1 MIDIIRK
8 LRDLL
13 TPGER
18 RNAIILFCLILVTGI
33 MESVGVV
40 SIMPFLSVLSDPD
53 IIQTN
58 AYLSYIYNA
67 WGFSGS
73 QSFLLFTGT
82 LAFVVVVSGLTLNA
96 LTQYG
101 LARFTQIRNYTI
113 STRLLQGYLG
123 RPYSWFLNRHSTD
136 LGKTVLS
143 EVQQVINGVLIPIA
157 QFVANIVIATCLVI
171 TLLLINPLVAVFA
184 AVLLGGAYFLVYTVL
199 RKYLSRIGAERVKAN
214 QQRFQIAQEALG
226 GIKEV
231 KAAGLEAGY
240 MNSFGKPARR
250 FAECQAANII
260 IGQIPR
266 FVLQALAFGGLL
278 AIVLVMLAT
287 SDGELGQVL
296 PVLGVF
302 AFAGQRLLPALQKI
316 YQNATTMRFGKPALD
331 ALHAD
336 LAEEKNEPLKS
347 ANDVAPLPLKQ
358 NIEFTNIGFT
368 YPGAGRAA
376 IHDLTLKIPANSTVG
391 FVGSTGAGKTTLV
404 DIIMALLPP
413 DHGRL
418 LVDGQP
424 IFEEQKNH
432 APILD
437 NVDKVKCNTYN
448 TLKQWQR
455 ALGYVPQQIF
465 LADDS
470 VSANIAFGVPAKE
483 IDQAAVERASKI
495 AELHEFVTQELSQGY
510 ETTVGERG
518 IRLSGGQRQRIG
530 IARAM
535 YHDPDVLILDEATS
549 ALDNIT
555 ERAIMDAV
563 HNLSRKKTIILIAH
577 RLSTVKKCDQIYL
590 LEHGRL
596 LAQGTYS
603 ELLTESQEFRNMAAG
618 NE

>member
-1 MIDIIRK
+1 MFDIISK

-13 TPGER
+13 TPREK
-18 RNAIILFCLILVTGI
+18 RNVVLLFCLILATGI

-40 SIMPFLSVLSDPD
+40 SIMPFLSVLSNPEV
-53 IIQTN
+53 IQRN
-58 AYLSYIYNA
+58 AYLSYAYNA
-67 WGFSGS
+67 LGFSNS
-73 QSFLLFTGT
+73 QSFLLFTG
-82 LAFVVVVSGLTLNA
+82 AVVFVVVVSGLTLKA
-96 LTQYG
+96 LTQYA
-101 LARFTQIRNYTI
+101 LARFTQMRNYTI
-113 STRLLQGYLG
+113 STRLLQDYLG
-123 RPYSWFLNRHSTD
+123 RPYSWFLNRHSAD
-136 LGKTVLS
+136 LGRTVLA

-157 QFVANIVIATCLVI
+157 QFVANVVIATCLII
-171 TLLLINPLVAVFA
+171 TLLLINPLVAVCA
-184 AVLLGGAYFLVYTVL
+184 AVILGGSYFLVYTVL
-199 RKYLSRIGAERVKAN
+199 RKHLSRIGTERVQSNKE
-214 QQRFQIAQEALG
+214 RFQIAQEALG

-240 MNSFGKPARR
+240 MNSFGKPAQR
-250 FAECQAANII
+250 FAKSQAANQI

-266 FVLQALAFGGLL
+266 FVLEALAFGGLL

-287 SDGELGQVL
+287 RGGDLGQVL
-296 PVLGVF
+296 PILGVF
-302 AFAGQRLLPALQKI
+302 AFAGQRLLPALQSI
-316 YQNATTMRFGKPALD
+316 YQNATNMRFGKPALD

-336 LAEEKNEPLKS
+336 LSEKNNEPLKS
-347 ANDVAPLPLKQ
+347 TKDIAPLPLQQ

-368 YPGAGRAA
+368 YPGASRPA
-376 IHDLTLKIPANSTVG
+376 IHNLALKIPANTTVG

-413 DHGRL
+413 DHGQL

-424 IFEEQKNH
+424 VFEEQKNP
-432 APILD
+432 ALTL
-437 NVDKVKCNTYN
+437 DKVQRNTYN
-448 TLKQWQR
+448 TLKQWQC

-483 IDQAAVERASKI
+483 VDQTAVERAAKI
-495 AELHEFVTQELSQGY
+495 AELHEFVMQELPHGY

-518 IRLSGGQRQRIG
+518 VRLSGGQRQRIG

-596 LAQGTYS
+596 LSQGTYS
-603 ELLTESQEFRNMAAG
+603 ELLAESQEFKNMAAV

>member
-1 MIDIIRK
+1 MLDTIRK

-13 TPGER
+13 TPREK
-18 RNAIILFCLILVTGI
+18 RNAVILFCLILATGV

-40 SIMPFLSVLSDPD
+40 SIIPFLSVLSNPEV
-53 IIQTN
+53 IQRN
-58 AYLSYIYNA
+58 AYLSYTYNILN
-67 WGFSGS
+67 FSSS
-73 QSFLLFTGT
+73 QSFLLFTGA
-82 LAFVVVVSGLTLNA
+82 LVFIVVVSGLTLRA
-96 LTQYG
+96 LTQYA
-101 LARFTQIRNYTI
+101 LARFTQMRNYTI
-113 STRLLQGYLG
+113 STRLLQDYLS
-123 RPYSWFLNRHSTD
+123 RPYSWFLNRHSAD
-136 LGKTVLS
+136 LGRVVLA
-143 EVQQVINGVLIPIA
+143 EVQQVISGVLIPIA
-157 QFVANIVIATCLVI
+157 QFVANIVIATCLII
-171 TLLLINPLVAVFA
+171 TLLLVNPLVAVFA
-184 AVLLGGAYFLVYTVL
+184 AGLLGGTYFLVYTVL
-199 RKYLSRIGAERVKAN
+199 RKHLSRIGTERVQSNKE
-214 QQRFQIAQEALG
+214 RFQIAQEALG

-240 MNSFGKPARR
+240 MNSFSKPSQR
-250 FAECQAANII
+250 FAKSQAANIV

-266 FVLQALAFGGLL
+266 FVLEALAFGGLL

-287 SDGELGQVL
+287 RGGDLGQVL
-296 PVLGVF
+296 PILGVF
-302 AFAGQRLLPALQKI
+302 AFAGQRLLPALQQI
-316 YQNATTMRFGKPALD
+316 YQNATQMRFGKPALD

-336 LAEEKNEPLKS
+336 LSEEKAEPLTS
-347 ANDVAPLPLKQ
+347 AKDVVPLPLKHH
-358 NIEFTNIGFT
+358 IEFTNISFT
-368 YPGAGRAA
+368 YPGASRAA
-376 IHDLTLKIPANSTVG
+376 IHDLTLKIPANTTVG

-404 DIIMALLPP
+404 DIIMALLTP
-413 DHGRL
+413 DHGQL
-418 LVDGQP
+418 LIDGQP
-424 IFEEQKNH
+424 IFEEQKNP
-432 APILD
+432 ALTLD
-437 NVDKVKCNTYN
+437 NVQRNTYN

-483 IDQAAVERASKI
+483 VDQTAVERAAKI
-495 AELHEFVTQELSQGY
+495 AELHEFVTQELPQGY

-518 IRLSGGQRQRIG
+518 VRLSGGQRQRIG

-596 LAQGTYS
+596 LSQGTYS
-603 ELLTESQEFRNMAAG
+603 ELLAESQEFKNMAAG

>member
-1 MIDIIRK
+1 MLDIIRK

-13 TPGER
+13 TPREK
-18 RNAIILFCLILVTGI
+18 RNAILLFCLILATGI

-40 SIMPFLSVLSDPD
+40 SIMPFLSVLSNPEV
-53 IIQTN
+53 IQKN
-58 AYLSYIYNA
+58 VYLSSVYNA
-67 WGFSGS
+67 VGFSSS
-73 QSFLLFTGT
+73 QSFLLFTGA
-82 LAFVVVVSGLTLNA
+82 LVFVVVVSGLTLKA
-96 LTQYG
+96 LTQYA
-101 LARFTQIRNYTI
+101 LARFTQMRNYTI
-113 STRLLQGYLG
+113 STRLLQDYLG
-123 RPYSWFLNRHSTD
+123 RPYSWFLNRHSAD
-136 LGKTVLS
+136 LGRVVLG
-143 EVQQVINGVLIPIA
+143 EVQQVLSGVLIPLA
-157 QFVANIVIATCLVI
+157 QFVANVVIATCLII
-171 TLLLINPLVAVFA
+171 TLLLVNPLVAVCA
-184 AVLLGGAYFLVYTVL
+184 AVLLGGSYALVYTVL
-199 RKYLSRIGAERVKAN
+199 RKHLSRIGAERVQSNKE
-214 QQRFQIAQEALG
+214 RFQIAQEALG

-260 IGQIPR
+260 VGQIPR
-266 FVLQALAFGGLL
+266 FVLEALAFGGLL

-287 SDGELGQVL
+287 RGGDLGQVL
-296 PVLGVF
+296 PILGVF
-302 AFAGQRLLPALQKI
+302 AFAGQRLLPALQSI
-316 YQNATTMRFGKPALD
+316 YQNATNMRFGKPALD

-336 LAEEKNEPLKS
+336 LSEEKNEPLKS
-347 ANDVAPLPLKQ
+347 ANDVVPLSLQQ
-358 NIEFTNIGFT
+358 NIAFTNIGFT
-368 YPGAGRAA
+368 YPGASQPA
-376 IHDLTLKIPANSTVG
+376 IHDLTLKIPANTTVG

-413 DHGRL
+413 DHGQL

-424 IFEEQKNH
+424 IFEEQKNP
-432 APILD
+432 ASTL
-437 NVDKVKCNTYN
+437 DKVQRNTYN

-483 IDQAAVERASKI
+483 VDQTAVERAAKI
-495 AELHEFVTQELSQGY
+495 AELHEFVTQELPQSY

-518 IRLSGGQRQRIG
+518 VRLSGGQRQRIG

-563 HNLSRKKTIILIAH
+563 HNLSQKKTIILIAH

-596 LAQGTYS
+596 LAQGKYS
-603 ELLTESQEFRNMAAG
+603 ELLAESQEFKNMAAV

>member
-8 LRDLL
+8 LCDIL
-13 TPGER
+13 TLGEK
-18 RNAIILFCLILVTGI
+18 RNAIILFCLILATGV

-40 SIMPFLSVLSDPD
+40 SIMPFLAVLSNPEV
-53 IIQTN
+53 IHKN
-58 AYLSYIYNA
+58 AYLSYTYNTL
-67 WGFSGS
+67 GFSSS
-73 QSFLLFTGT
+73 QSFLLFTGI
-82 LAFVVVVSGLTLNA
+82 LVFVVVVSGLTFKA
-96 LTQYG
+96 LTQYA
-101 LARFTQIRNYTI
+101 LTSFTEMRNCTI
-113 STRLLQGYLG
+113 STRLLQDYLG
-123 RPYSWFLNRHSTD
+123 RPYIWFLNKHSAD

-143 EVQQVINGVLIPIA
+143 EVEQVIQGVLIPIS
-157 QFVANIVIATCLVI
+157 QFIANLVIAACLVI
-171 TLLLINPLVAVFA
+171 TLLLINPLIAVFA
-184 AVLLGGAYFLVYTVL
+184 AVLLGGVYYLVYTVL
-199 RKYLSRIGAERVKAN
+199 RQYLSRIGAERVKAN
-214 QQRFQIAQEALG
+214 QQRFQIAQEAFG

-240 MNSFGKPARR
+240 MNSFGNPARR
-250 FAECQAANII
+250 FAKCRAANII
-260 IGQIPR
+260 IQQIPN
-266 FVLQALAFGGLL
+266 FVLEALAFGGIL
-278 AIVLVMLAT
+278 AIILVMLIIRGG
-287 SDGELGQVL
+287 DLDQVL
-296 PVLGVF
+296 PILGVF
-302 AFAGQRLLPALQKI
+302 AFAGQRLLPALRQI
-316 YQNATTMRFGKPALD
+316 YQNATAMRFGKPALD
-331 ALHAD
+331 ALHVE
-336 LAEEKNEPLKS
+336 LSEEKNKPLKS
-347 ANDVAPLPLKQ
+347 TIDVAPLPLKQ
-358 NIEFTNIGFT
+358 HIELTNIGFT
-368 YPGAGRAA
+368 YPGASQAA

-413 DHGRL
+413 DHGQL

-424 IFEEQKNH
+424 IFEGQKTP
-432 APILD
+432 AST
-437 NVDKVKCNTYN
+437 VDKVQRNSYN
-448 TLKQWQR
+448 TQKQWQR

-483 IDQAAVERASKI
+483 ADQTAVKRAAKI
-495 AELHEFVTQELSQGY
+495 AELHEFVTQELPKGY

-518 IRLSGGQRQRIG
+518 VRLSGGQRQRIG

-603 ELLTESQEFRNMAAG
+603 ELLAESQEFKNMAAVD
-618 NE
+618 E